1 MQTKQPDDE
10 QLLNKPVVEGI
21 LAELRAAHKN
31 GVKRVV
37 VTSSCLA
44 IFQKFR
50 ENHKASY
57 NEDDWADEGACA
69 PYDKSKLLAERAAW
83 DFHKNL
89 YLRLKD
95 SSLSSAFLLSFW
107 DPILSQENSLPKIT

>member
-1 MQTKQPDDE
+1 M
-10 QLLNKPVVEGI
+10 EGT
-21 LAELRAAHKN
+21 LGVLRAAHKH

-50 ENHKASY
+50 DNHKASY
-57 NEDDWADEGACA
+57 NEDDWAFEGAFS

-83 DFHKNL
+83 DFQKSL
-89 YLRLKD
+89 TEAERFELVLCLPALVLGTQSCPRRILFLKLHEND
-95 SSLSSAFLLSFW
+95 VDGCDARSS
-107 DPILSQENSLPKIT
+107 